1 MRKLSF
7 YGHTPSRMG
16 EEAVPGRLIV
26 IEGTDSVGRS
36 TQIAMLQEWMEAEGY
51 AVLVT
56 GLRRSEVAA
65 SGIDRAMRG
74 NTLDALTLNLLYA
87 TDFWDRMER
96 SIVPAL
102 RTGMVALVDRYIFS
116 IIARAR
122 VRGVP
127 SQWLSDVLEF
137 ALVPDK
143 VLYLDVDVENLLPRV
158 LSVRQLDHWESG
170 EDFLRGPDLIRQL
183 SSATKRRCSRNS
195 AASPSS
201 TISPQSTPAAL
212 SERYSAPCRARSRK
226 PWRAWATNRP
236 TAHPEFPPRP
246 GQGVG
251 AQGLLILPAGQP
263 MS

>member
-7 YGHTPSRMG
+7 YGHTPARMR
-16 EEAVPGRLIV
+16 EETVPGRLIV
-26 IEGTDSVGRS
+26 IEGTDGVGRS
-36 TQIAMLQEWMEAEGY
+36 TQIAMLQEWLEAEGY

-56 GLRRSEVAA
+56 GFRRSEVAA

-127 SQWLSDVLEF
+127 SEWLNDVFEF
-137 ALVPDK
+137 AVVPDR
-143 VLYLDVDVENLLPRV
+143 VLYLDVDVDHLLPRV

-170 EDFLRGPDLIRQL
+170 EDFLRGPDLYDNFIRYQNAL
-183 SSATKRRCSRNS
+183 LQEFRGLAELHDFVTVDARGTVGEIFRRLQGEIRE
-195 AASPSS
+195 
-201 TISPQSTPAAL
+201 AL
-212 SERYSAPCRARSRK
+212 DGMGE
-226 PWRAWATNRP
+226 
-236 TAHPEFPPRP
+236 E
-246 GQGVG
+246 
-251 AQGLLILPAGQP
+251 
-263 MS
+263 

>member
-1 MRKLSF
+1 MSNLSF

-16 EEAVPGRLIV
+16 EESVPGRLIV
-26 IEGTDSVGRS
+26 IEGTDGVGRS
-36 TQIAMLQEWMEAEGY
+36 TQIAMLQEWLEAEGY

-56 GLRRSEVAA
+56 GFRRSEVAA

-127 SQWLSDVLEF
+127 SGWLNDVFEF
-137 ALVPDK
+137 AVVPDR
-143 VLYLDVDVENLLPRV
+143 VLYLDVDVEHLLPRV

-170 EDFLRGPDLIRQL
+170 EDFLRGPDLYDNFIRYQNAL
-183 SSATKRRCSRNS
+183 LQEFRGLAEQHDFVTVNARGTVGEIFRRLQSEIREALDGMGAEWDSANAK
-195 AASPSS
+195 
-201 TISPQSTPAAL
+201 
-212 SERYSAPCRARSRK
+212 
-226 PWRAWATNRP
+226 
-236 TAHPEFPPRP
+236 
-246 GQGVG
+246 
-251 AQGLLILPAGQP
+251 
-263 MS
+263 

>member
-36 TQIAMLQEWMEAEGY
+36 TQIAMLQEWLEAEGY

-170 EDFLRGPDLIRQL
+170 EDFLRGPDLYDNFIRYQTAL
-183 SSATKRRCSRNS
+183 LEEFRGLAKQHDFTTVDARGTVGEIFRSL
-195 AASPSS
+195 
-201 TISPQSTPAAL
+201 QSEVKEAL
-212 SERYSAPCRARSRK
+212 EGMGD
-226 PWRAWATNRP
+226 
-236 TAHPEFPPRP
+236 E
-246 GQGVG
+246 
-251 AQGLLILPAGQP
+251 
-263 MS
+263 